1 MFGMASVPVCAP
13 AIVGANFSTMVQFA
27 AGRTVFPEHR
37 SVDNPG
43 PVTLDAIVPLDV
55 IVPMVRLAV
64 PVFVQVNVCVTLLPK
79 LTLPNARDDGE
90 QLIPDTGTAKPV
102 PEREILFVPTL
113 VLSLTVKSAGPPGG
127 CTPTAVGVKIA
138 KIEQVMPV
146 ARVFPEQV
154 SVGSPGPVN

>member
-1 MFGMASVPVCAP
+1 MASVPVCAP

-55 IVPMVRLAV
+55 
-64 PVFVQVNVCVTLLPK
+64 QVNVCVTLLPK
-79 LTLPNARDDGE
+79 LTLPNARDDGD